1 MTIKV
6 ALLKSGEDVIAD
18 IKELIS
24 EDEKVVS
31 YVFSNPYVVKLYR
44 PEVLMEDNND
54 SVKKPYNISVY
65 PWMPLTEDTDIV
77 INPDWVV
84 TIVEPAQK
92 LKQTYELNTNGRG
105 SIDTDNSS
113 TSITESVEFNN

>member
-1 MTIKV
+1 MTVKV